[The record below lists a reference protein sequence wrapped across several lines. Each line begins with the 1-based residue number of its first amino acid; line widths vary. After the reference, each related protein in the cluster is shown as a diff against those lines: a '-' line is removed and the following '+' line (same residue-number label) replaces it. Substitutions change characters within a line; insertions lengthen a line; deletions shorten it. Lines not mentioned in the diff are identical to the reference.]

1 MRRRSYDVV
10 LMNAQISEVDGM
22 DSQPAP
28 EPAWTLGGAHM
39 ARFDMVRTA
48 RIHRKKHDVCA
59 TQRRLNK

>member
-10 LMNAQISEVDGM
+10 LMNVQISEVDGM

-39 ARFDMVRTA
+39 ARFDMGAYRTHTSQEA
-48 RIHRKKHDVCA
+48 RCMRHPKK
-59 TQRRLNK
+59 T

>member
-10 LMNAQISEVDGM
+10 LMNVQISEVDRM

-28 EPAWTLGGAHM
+28 EPTWTLGGAHM
-39 ARFDMVRTA
+39 ARFDMGAYRT
-48 RIHRKKHDVCA
+48 IHRKKHDVCA